1 MDKVVVMKVVREELC
16 LQAECTARSVMGT
29 VFAVF
34 DICIVCCIELDTGHG
49 GIDRHCTAARR
60 ILRPCGRQ
68 KFPVPLVSVNHE
80 VVVIS
85 AAQDQLGISVFDVPS
100 DGFCSRKVESGPP
113 YWADL
118 TGRNLSLSK
127 GRESRRIQ
135 TQRLTQRA
143 AARIPCKVKIGV
155 IGRVNIC
162 RAG

>member
-16 LQAECTARSVMGT
+16 LQAKCAARSVMGS

-85 AAQDQLGISVFDVPS
+85 AAQDQLGISVFNVLT
-100 DGFCSRKVESGPP
+100 DGFCGRKVESGPP
-113 YWADL
+113 YRTDL
-118 TGRNLSLSK
+118 AGRDLPLSK
-127 GRESRRIQ
+127 GRKSRGIQ
-135 TQRLTQRA
+135 TQRLAQRA
-143 AARIPCKVKIGV
+143 AARIPGKVKIGV
-155 IGRVNIC
+155 VGRINIC
-162 RAG
+162 RTG

>member
-1 MDKVVVMKVVREELC
+1 M
-16 LQAECTARSVMGT
+16 
-29 VFAVF
+29 
-34 DICIVCCIELDTGHG
+34 
-49 GIDRHCTAARR
+49 
-60 ILRPCGRQ
+60 
-68 KFPVPLVSVNHE
+68 
-80 VVVIS
+80 VIS
-85 AAQDQLGISVFDVPS
+85 AAQDQLGISVFNVLTDWFY
-100 DGFCSRKVESGPP
+100 GRKVESGPP
-113 YWADL
+113 YRADL

>member
-1 MDKVVVMKVVREELC
+1 M
-16 LQAECTARSVMGT
+16 
-29 VFAVF
+29 
-34 DICIVCCIELDTGHG
+34 
-49 GIDRHCTAARR
+49 
-60 ILRPCGRQ
+60 
-68 KFPVPLVSVNHE
+68 
-80 VVVIS
+80 VIS

-155 IGRVNIC
+155 IGKVNIC